1 MGCEVIALRT
11 TPNGEFPDHAPDP
24 SHAAHLKELR
34 KTIIEQGQILVLPLM
49 AMATVSYCLMK
60 SQYTYR

>member
-34 KTIIEQGQILVLPLM
+34 KTIIEQGGRYW
-49 AMATVSYCLMK
+49 YCP
-60 SQYTYR
+60 